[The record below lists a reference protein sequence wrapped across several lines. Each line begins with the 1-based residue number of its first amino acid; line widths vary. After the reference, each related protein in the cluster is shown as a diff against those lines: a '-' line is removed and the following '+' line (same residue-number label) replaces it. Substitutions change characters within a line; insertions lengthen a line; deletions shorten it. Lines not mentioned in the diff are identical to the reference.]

1 MKILDIQK
9 ERERLEE
16 LFKGADPAKKEL
28 AKGLLDQAAYLAV
41 ENAMLQEGMLETGM
55 VKIHPVHKDIQKP
68 IEAARQYRQNANSY
82 AMMIKT
88 ISSILNTGGGEGE
101 DPFDEW
107 LRSKQQQMETDDE

>member
-9 ERERLEE
+9 ERERLEA
-16 LFKGADPAKKEL
+16 LFEGADPAKKEL
-28 AKGLLDQAAYLAV
+28 VKGLLDQAAYLAV
-41 ENAMLQEGMLETGM
+41 ENTMLQAGMVETGM
-55 VKIHPVHKDIQKP
+55 VKIHPIHKDIQKP

-88 ISSILNTGGGEGE
+88 INSILNNGGGEGD

-107 LRSKQQQMETDDE
+107 LRSKQQKETDDE